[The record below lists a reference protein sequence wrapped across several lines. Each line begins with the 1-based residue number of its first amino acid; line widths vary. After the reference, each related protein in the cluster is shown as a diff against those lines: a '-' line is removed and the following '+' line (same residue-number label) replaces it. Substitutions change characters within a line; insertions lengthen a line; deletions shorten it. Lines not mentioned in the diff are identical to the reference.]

1 MPVWMDVR
9 AMSSI
14 SPTAG
19 TKQQLSQ
26 SVSPRRDHKPD
37 LQQEASHFK
46 SKDPYFI
53 IFALFCLFL
62 KKMLRYPKC
71 AWLRNML
78 FTHPFVLQPVV
89 ALSNFFFSWL
99 SFFCSLTCMI
109 MPLLLSAAK
118 IFMAIIHQQDSCREN
133 SVCSPAL
140 NELTFHEA
148 PVFIDELLRVSE
160 SFFRQ
165 RWRQAEFTQLN
176 TQTKGFG

>member
-1 MPVWMDVR
+1 
-9 AMSSI
+9 MSSI

-19 TKQQLSQ
+19 TKQQPSQ

-71 AWLRNML
+71 VCL
-78 FTHPFVLQPVV
+78 VEKDV
-89 ALSNFFFSWL
+89 AYTSICAATGCSSSQFFFSRL
-99 SFFCSLTCMI
+99 SFFRSLTCMI

-165 RWRQAEFTQLN
+165 RWRQAEFTQQN

>member
-1 MPVWMDVR
+1 MCLVEKYVVYTSIC
-9 AMSSI
+9 AATGCSSE
-14 SPTAG
+14 
-19 TKQQLSQ
+19 Q
-26 SVSPRRDHKPD
+26 
-37 LQQEASHFK
+37 
-46 SKDPYFI
+46 
-53 IFALFCLFL
+53 
-62 KKMLRYPKC
+62 
-71 AWLRNML
+71 
-78 FTHPFVLQPVV
+78 
-89 ALSNFFFSWL
+89 FFFSRR
-99 SFFCSLTCMI
+99 SFFRSLTCMI

-148 PVFIDELLRVSE
+148 PVFIDELLRDSE